1 MFHGAGEHIMN
12 VHERIVI
19 DPKAIITYDPANRSV
34 DA

>member
-1 MFHGAGEHIMN
+1 MN